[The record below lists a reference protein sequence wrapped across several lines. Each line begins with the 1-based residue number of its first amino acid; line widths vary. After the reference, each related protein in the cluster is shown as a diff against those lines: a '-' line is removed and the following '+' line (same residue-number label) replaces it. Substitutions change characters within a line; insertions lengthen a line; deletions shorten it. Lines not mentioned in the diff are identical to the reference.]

1 VLGKSVNVEPIESL
15 MRRIIDQYNKKPEG
29 WSVLT
34 DHKGNVLVLG
44 SRMGYRLKLIPLNPQ
59 EYTGVGVRIGGVKE
73 LRRVVEGVPSYGF
86 RPLSGLETKKLLSTI
101 HQRGAVPNRL
111 IKKLLGIEPV
121 PTWELQKKETKTV
134 LGGPV
139 ITHPNLSTISKS
151 QRELE
156 VKLAAE
162 ADRLFRKKYP
172 GRAAIYR

>member
-1 VLGKSVNVEPIESL
+1 MNVEPIESL

-34 DHKGNVLVLG
+34 DDKGNVLVLG
-44 SRMGYRLKLIPLNPQ
+44 PRTAYRLKLIFLNPQ
-59 EYTGVGVRIGGVKE
+59 EYTGVGVRIGGAKQM
-73 LRRVVEGVPSYGF
+73 RKVVEGVPSYGF
-86 RPLSGLETKKLLSTI
+86 RPLSGMETKKLLSTI
-101 HQRGAVPNRL
+101 HQSGTVQNGL
-111 IKKLLGIEPV
+111 IKKLLGIKPV

-139 ITHPNLSTISKS
+139 IAHPNLSAISKS

-156 VKLAAE
+156 VKLAVE
-162 ADRLFRKKYP
+162 VDRLFRKKYP

>member
-1 VLGKSVNVEPIESL
+1 MNVEPIESV
-15 MRRIIDQYNKKPEG
+15 MRRIMDQYNKKPEG

-59 EYTGVGVRIGGVKE
+59 EYTGVGIRIGGLKE
-73 LRRVVEGVPSYGF
+73 MREVVEGVPSYGL
-86 RPLSGLETKKLLSTI
+86 RPLSGMETKKLLSTI
-101 HQRGAVPNRL
+101 HQRGAVRNKL
-111 IKKLLGIEPV
+111 IKKLLGITPV

-139 ITHPNLSTISKS
+139 IVHPNLSAISKS

-156 VKLAAE
+156 MKLAVE
-162 ADRLFRKKYP
+162 ADKLFRKKYP

>member
-1 VLGKSVNVEPIESL
+1 VNAEPIESL

-44 SRMGYRLKLIPLNPQ
+44 PRMGYRLKLIPLNPQ
-59 EYTGVGVRIGGVKE
+59 EYTGVGVSIGDAKE
-73 LRRVVEGVPSYGF
+73 IRKVVEGVPSYGF
-86 RPLSGLETKKLLSTI
+86 RPLSGMETKKLLSTI
-101 HQRGAVPNRL
+101 HQRDAVQNRL
-111 IKKLLGIEPV
+111 IKELLGIKPV

-139 ITHPNLSTISKS
+139 ITHPNLSAISKS

-156 VKLAAE
+156 VKLAVE
-162 ADRLFRKKYP
+162 AYKLFRKKYP

>member
-1 VLGKSVNVEPIESL
+1 VNVEPIESL

-44 SRMGYRLKLIPLNPQ
+44 SRMGYRLKLIALNPQ
-59 EYTGVGVRIGGVKE
+59 EYTGVGVRISGTKQM
-73 LRRVVEGVPSYGF
+73 RKVVEGVPSYGF
-86 RPLSGLETKKLLSTI
+86 RPLSGMDTKKLLSTI
-101 HQRGAVPNRL
+101 HQRSAVQNRV
-111 IKKLLGIEPV
+111 IKKLLDINPV
-121 PTWELQKKETKTV
+121 STWELHKKETKTV

-139 ITHPNLSTISKS
+139 ITHPNLSAISKS

-156 VKLAAE
+156 VKLAVE
-162 ADRLFRKKYP
+162 ADKLFRNKYP